1 MATTAPSLLP
11 EKVPVPSSPTS
22 REYRATVG
30 LFTTGVAVMTAHAV
44 GLEHGMTLNS
54 FTSVSL
60 DPLLVLVCVERD
72 ALMHK
77 VLEETGSFAISVLGG
92 DQEPI
97 ARYFADSSRP
107 PGAAQFDGLGYRTGA
122 ATNAPLLDDALAW
135 LECEVERAY
144 DGGDHSVFLARVMT
158 VERGRVREPLLYF
171 GGTYRRLNDG
181 RPAA

>member
-1 MATTAPSLLP
+1 M
-11 EKVPVPSSPTS
+11 PSSPTS

-30 LFTTGVAVMTAHAV
+30 LFATGVAVMTANAV

-60 DPLLVLVCVERD
+60 DPLLVLVCIERD

-77 VLEETGSFAISVLGG
+77 VLEESGSFAISVLGG
-92 DQEPI
+92 DQEPL

-107 PGAAQFDGLGYRTGA
+107 PGATQFANLGFRTGA
-122 ATNAPLLDDALAW
+122 ATNAPLLDDALGW
-135 LECEVERAY
+135 LECEVERTY
-144 DGGDHSVFLARVMT
+144 DGGDHSIFLARVLT

-171 GGTYRRLNDG
+171 GGTYRTLNDG